1 MPTEEIDLPPNV
13 VLTPK
18 TSEKS
23 AKATGPLVT
32 GKQEPIGLVADA
44 EKPAK
49 RDKEEKKKGLFGR
62 SRTSSN
68 AKQKEKE
75 KRRSGKGKGALEVV
89 GSWADAETASTKSA
103 METADLG
110 KSSKQSKACE

>member
-1 MPTEEIDLPPNV
+1 M
-13 VLTPK
+13 
-18 TSEKS
+18 
-23 AKATGPLVT
+23 VT
-32 GKQEPIGLVADA
+32 GKQEPTGLVADT
-44 EKPAK
+44 EKPPK
-49 RDKEEKKKGLFGR
+49 RDKEEKKKGIFGR
-62 SRTSSN
+62 PRTSSN

-75 KRRSGKGKGALEVV
+75 TKRSGKGKGGTLEVV